1 MSASLLSGC
10 IHRFLTKAI
19 IAFPTQAEFVELF
32 QKTLTECVNTR
43 LAFDSSFLL
52 PKNQQNQPKEKLKL
66 IYKIKNELKYIFED
80 KRIVT
85 KILKMDENN

>member
-32 QKTLTECVNTR
+32 EKTLTECVNTR

-85 KILKMDENN
+85 KILKMDGNN